1 MSTLISEVQSSFYT
15 HKEAAAALG
24 VTKVTLW
31 RWLKAGRLQGHRIG
45 REVLIEKAAVE
56 EVRLQRASLHREAW

>member
-1 MSTLISEVQSSFYT
+1 MDASAAHSILENYYTLGD
-15 HKEAAAALG
+15 AATAANVSP
-24 VTKVTLW
+24 VTIW

-56 EVRLQRASLHREAW
+56 PLRRNKARAKN